1 MVQIPLRKL
10 ARVLMLVVCVSTA
23 TLAVGSPA
31 QAKPSKAEIE
41 EFKELVATGS
51 KHYSNERYEQAL
63 EAFRKAQ
70 EIANPPSLR
79 YNVARTLESMGRCRD
94 AKSEV
99 ESFLSV
105 DDLPEAKRTKGRER
119 LAELKEK
126 CPAAGTL
133 SVTCRPTDAV
143 GTVRI
148 EGEDK
153 KKACPAEFSLEP
165 GSYTVVVSAPGYG
178 TKSDTVDVAADET
191 TEREVTLEKDSGV
204 ASSGGSGSDG
214 KGGGSGDK
222 STGKIVAQVGGLAV
236 GAGLLGGGVASDL
249 GANARLR
256 SLRDAREANNPDE
269 VQRLQQEA
277 KGARTRTI
285 ALYTS
290 GAILTVGSAIWL
302 TMDLTSESNPD
313 DRVAIRPLLSP
324 KRIGATV
331 RW

>member
-79 YNVARTLESMGRCRD
+79 YNVARTLESMDRCRD
-94 AKSEV
+94 AKAEI
-99 ESFLSV
+99 ESFLSI
-105 DDLPEAKRTKGRER
+105 DGLSDAKRQKGNER
-119 LAELKEK
+119 LAELNEK
-126 CPAAGTL
+126 CPAVGTL

-143 GTVRI
+143 ATIRI
-148 EGEDK
+148 EGKE
-153 KKACPAEFSLEP
+153 KKACPADYSLEP
-165 GSYTVVVSAPGYG
+165 GSYKVAVSAPGY
-178 TKSDTVDVAADET
+178 KSTSATVDVAADET
-191 TEREVTLEKDSGV
+191 TEREVTLEEESGV
-204 ASSGGSGSDG
+204 ASSGPSGPDDDE
-214 KGGGSGDK
+214 GGGK
-222 STGKIVAQVGGLAV
+222 STGKLIAQVGGLAI

-256 SLRDAREANNPDE
+256 DLRDAREANEPDE
-269 VQRLQQEA
+269 VQRLQKEA

-290 GAILTVGSAIWL
+290 GAVLTVGSAIWL

-313 DRVAIRPLLSP
+313 DGVAVRPLLSP
-324 KRIGATV
+324 KRIGATI